1 MESQQRLKNLTPSL
15 LWGDLAARATL
26 GETHMMDSR
35 LRFKNY
41 FGHGESFLLIFGYG
55 FGGPKFRHP
64 ATSRVA
70 VVSRHIAA

>member
-26 GETHMMDSR
+26 GETHMMDSCF
-35 LRFKNY
+35 RFKNY
-41 FGHGESFLLIFGYG
+41 FGQGESFLLIFGYD
-55 FGGPKFRHP
+55 FGGPKFCHP
-64 ATSRVA
+64 ATSRVM